1 MKYCITYLLLILIVS
16 SCGKNSPGPNIENT
30 IVSIESDHLSYNVG
44 ETIQV
49 KVTIKKMD
57 VPVFGFYCNIYYDSV
72 KLNFDDSADLGTG
85 DFFSDNAISFSHDHE
100 TTITVTITSI
110 QGETGVTG
118 NGIAF
123 ILTFEAITP
132 GQTMLEFEPDELDF
146 YDASGSIVSIGNME
160 LQSLTISIN

>member
-1 MKYCITYLLLILIVS
+1 MVI
-16 SCGKNSPGPNIENT
+16 
-30 IVSIESDHLSYNVG
+30 
-44 ETIQV
+44 
-49 KVTIKKMD
+49 
-57 VPVFGFYCNIYYDSV
+57 F
-72 KLNFDDSADLGTG
+72 
-85 DFFSDNAISFSHDHE
+85 FFSDNAISFSHDHE